1 MDQVSSA
8 TPSSSPILVV
18 DGSEMAQSPRREL
31 CHEAQRRGWKLVEL
45 GTDDGYPEI
54 DIAAARHRADIVA
67 FAGPESSQ
75 CKAAVVASGRELP
88 YAYLPA
94 GRRDLFARELG
105 IDTDDGVRALNAI
118 EDSCEYYVDLAEVNG
133 VTFVNYAALGLDCRP
148 ARPVPSAFPSAWAF
162 TSLAVYNVARRQPP
176 PRLHWFPGSGRERC
190 TALFVSNN
198 RRRFES
204 HAVGGRARLDGG
216 VLGIGVLDAKH
227 DAANALDYGQ
237 SWRELLLRYFEVDS
251 GGPVRADV
259 DGEVMLLEPP
269 VRFRILPRALRVR
282 IPLRS

>member
-1 MDQVSSA
+1 M
-8 TPSSSPILVV
+8 LVV
-18 DGSEMAQSPRREL
+18 DGSEMAQSACREL

-54 DIAAARHRADIVA
+54 DIAAARHGADIVA
-67 FAGPESSQ
+67 FAGPARSQ
-75 CKAAVVASGRELP
+75 WKAAVVASGRELP

-105 IDTDDGVRALNAI
+105 IDTEDGVRALDAI
-118 EDSCEYYVDLAEVNG
+118 EDFCEYYVDLAEVNG

-148 ARPVPSAFPSAWAF
+148 ARPCPSDFPSAWAS
-162 TSLAVYNVARRQPP
+162 TSLAVYEVARRQPT
-176 PRLHWFPGSGRERC
+176 PRLHWFPGSARESC

-198 RRRFES
+198 RRRFEA

-216 VLGIGVLDAKH
+216 VLGVGVLDAKH
-227 DAANALDYGQ
+227 DAADALDGGQ
-237 SWRELLLRYFEVDS
+237 SWRELLLRFFEVDS
-251 GGPVRADV
+251 RGPVQADV
-259 DGEVMLLEPP
+259 DGEVMVLEPP

>member
-8 TPSSSPILVV
+8 TPSAPILVV
-18 DGSEMAQSPRREL
+18 DGSEMAKSARREL
-31 CHEAQRRGWKLVEL
+31 SSEAQRKGWKLVEL

-54 DIAAARHRADIVA
+54 DIAAARHHADIVA
-67 FAGPESSQ
+67 FMGPARSQ
-75 CKAAVVASGRELP
+75 WKAAVVASGRELP
-88 YAYLPA
+88 FAYLPA
-94 GRRDLFARELG
+94 ERRDLFARELG
-105 IDTDDGVRALNAI
+105 IDTDDGVRALGAI
-118 EDSCEYYVDLAEVNG
+118 GDCCEYYVDLAEVNG

-148 ARPVPSAFPSAWAF
+148 ARPNPSGFSAWAS
-162 TSLAVYNVARRQPP
+162 TSLAVYNVACRQPT
-176 PRLHWFPGSGRERC
+176 PRLHWFPGSGRESC

-198 RRRFES
+198 RRRFEA

-216 VLGIGVLDAKH
+216 VLGIGVLEARRDG
-227 DAANALDYGQ
+227 ANALDDGQ
-237 SWRELLLRYFEVDS
+237 PWRELLSRFFEVDS

-282 IPLRS
+282 VPLRS